1 MTEVSMIRVK
11 EMLQYDESF
20 RSKFPDLK
28 SEIDDFLKDPACPCH
43 ASLYREILSRIKQ
56 NPPARPTGAAQAFA
70 AACRFLV
77 VNCNVDNLEK
87 ELRKLPVGSNVEG
100 ITRFE
105 NEITCV
111 VKTKE

>member
-28 SEIDDFLKDPACPCH
+28 SEIDDFLKDPSCPCH
-43 ASLYREILSRIKQ
+43 AKLYREIISQLRE
-56 NPPARPTGAAQAFA
+56 NPVRPTGVAQAFA
-70 AACRFLV
+70 SAYRFSV
-77 VNCNVDNLEK
+77 VNCQVNDLEK

-111 VKTKE
+111 VKIKE